1 MQRMEC
7 IPRKRTMNLLW
18 APYSF
23 NTFSPSS
30 LFHFAHSLCVWDDVS
45 LCHIHKVRHN
55 QHYFNVSTHS
65 HPPPST
71 NSSNVTPQG
80 MDVFFFPSIIPCHSI
95 GQRSLVN
102 LKENCDPGDW
112 ECFQGTDMSSCTQ
125 EKKMRMLDNR
135 RAWCSLFSGHFLTSK
150 QQQLS

>member
-1 MQRMEC
+1 MEC

-30 LFHFAHSLCVWDDVS
+30 LFYFAHSLCVWDDVS
-45 LCHIHKVRHN
+45 LCHIYKVRHN
-55 QHYFNVSTHS
+55 QHYSNVSTHS

-80 MDVFFFPSIIPCHSI
+80 MDVFFLPFHYPLPLHRPTLSGEPERKLWPRRLGMLSRNRYELLHL
-95 GQRSLVN
+95 GKKNENVRQQESLVQPL
-102 LKENCDPGDW
+102 LKTFFN
-112 ECFQGTDMSSCTQ
+112 
-125 EKKMRMLDNR
+125 K
-135 RAWCSLFSGHFLTSK
+135 
-150 QQQLS
+150 